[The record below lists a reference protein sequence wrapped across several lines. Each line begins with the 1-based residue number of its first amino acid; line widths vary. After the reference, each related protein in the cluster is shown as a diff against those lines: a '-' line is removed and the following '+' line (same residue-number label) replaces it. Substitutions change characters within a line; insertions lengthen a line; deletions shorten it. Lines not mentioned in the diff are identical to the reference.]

1 MLIEL
6 AKKTPGTLSTQIN
19 NANIAIERNIRDIR

>member
-19 NANIAIERNIRDIR
+19 NANIIIESTNIK